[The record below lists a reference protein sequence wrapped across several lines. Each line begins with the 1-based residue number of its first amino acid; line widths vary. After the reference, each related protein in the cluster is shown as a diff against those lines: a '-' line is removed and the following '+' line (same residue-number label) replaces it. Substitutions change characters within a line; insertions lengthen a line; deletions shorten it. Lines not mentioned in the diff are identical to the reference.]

1 MHYRKTNLEG
11 VRLIELQPAF
21 DDRGF
26 FSRTF
31 CVREFAAEGLCNM
44 FVQHSMSR
52 TLRQGSIRG
61 MHFQK
66 GAAAEVKVVSC
77 IRGALYDVI
86 VDLRPGS
93 PTLGRWEGFEL
104 TAENR
109 ARLYIPAGFAHGFQ
123 TLADDT
129 EASYL
134 ISEFYTPDAA
144 SGIRF
149 DDPQLAI
156 RWPLPVTVVSERDR
170 SWPGYDALGL

>member
-1 MHYRKTNLEG
+1 VLYRETSLAG
-11 VRLIELQPAF
+11 VRLIELQPAC

-31 CVREFAAEGLCNM
+31 CVREFAAEGLCTT

-123 TLADDT
+123 TLEDNT

-134 ISEFYTPDAA
+134 ISEFYAPDAA